1 MVLGERLAAVSAHSC
16 PGVNLSRLE
25 GVMVRQEAE
34 LRRQLAL
41 ELAQDGHGLT
51 PQTEAAR
58 TTYSSVHTLVS
69 GPLQTFIPRR
79 ANPACHLT
87 LWLLK
92 SLCNPPS

>member
-16 PGVNLSRLE
+16 PAVNLGRLE

-34 LRRQLAL
+34 LGRHLAL

-51 PQTEAAR
+51 PQTEADR
-58 TTYSSVHTLVS
+58 TTDSSVHTLVS
-69 GPLQTFIPRR
+69 GPLQTFIPRL

-87 LWLLK
+87 LVVK
-92 SLCNPPS
+92 

>member
-1 MVLGERLAAVSAHSC
+1 MVLGRRLAEVSAHSC

-34 LRRQLAL
+34 LGRYLAL

-58 TTYSSVHTLVS
+58 TMDSSVHMLVS
-69 GPLQTFIPRR
+69 GPFADFYPQT
-79 ANPACHLT
+79 C
-87 LWLLK
+87 
-92 SLCNPPS
+92 